1 MSRLFLLATQG
12 FYPLAWRC
20 LGGKVGVGGD
30 SFLEKGKKRKEE
42 IIMKAECESI
52 GKKNS
57 LVVASWAWLIL
68 FGVLV
73 GSVILGLVLGGV

>member
-1 MSRLFLLATQG
+1 MLSRLFLLATQG

-20 LGGKVGVGGD
+20 PGRKVGVGGD
-30 SFLEKGKKRKEE
+30 SLLEKERKKGFM
-42 IIMKAECESI
+42 MKAECESI